1 MIQATALP
9 ITRICKDF
17 RVSRQG
23 FYKWKDRK
31 PPSEED
37 RDILGI
43 IQEIALV
50 FPKYGYRRMTA
61 ELHRRGNMVNHKRV
75 HRIMRENNL
84 FVIKKKF
91 RPITTQSGHGLRTYP
106 NLAKGM
112 VVTKLNQLWV
122 ADITYV
128 YLLEEFAYLAAILDI
143 FSRRCIGWSLSRN
156 IDAQLA
162 LQALNMAIAARRHL
176 GFAGLIHHSDRG
188 IQYASKEYVNR
199 LNEHA
204 IKISMTETGN
214 PRENAFAESF
224 IKTLKV
230 EEVYVNEYRTFGE
243 AYANIKHFIE
253 LVYNEKRLHSGLGY
267 KPPIEFENEVLNIS
281 VS

>member
-84 FVIKKKF
+84 FVIKKKL
-91 RPITTQSGHGLRTYP
+91 RTITTQ
-106 NLAKGM
+106 
-112 VVTKLNQLWV
+112 
-122 ADITYV
+122 
-128 YLLEEFAYLAAILDI
+128 
-143 FSRRCIGWSLSRN
+143 
-156 IDAQLA
+156 
-162 LQALNMAIAARRHL
+162 
-176 GFAGLIHHSDRG
+176 
-188 IQYASKEYVNR
+188 
-199 LNEHA
+199 
-204 IKISMTETGN
+204 
-214 PRENAFAESF
+214 
-224 IKTLKV
+224 
-230 EEVYVNEYRTFGE
+230 
-243 AYANIKHFIE
+243 
-253 LVYNEKRLHSGLGY
+253 
-267 KPPIEFENEVLNIS
+267 
-281 VS
+281 